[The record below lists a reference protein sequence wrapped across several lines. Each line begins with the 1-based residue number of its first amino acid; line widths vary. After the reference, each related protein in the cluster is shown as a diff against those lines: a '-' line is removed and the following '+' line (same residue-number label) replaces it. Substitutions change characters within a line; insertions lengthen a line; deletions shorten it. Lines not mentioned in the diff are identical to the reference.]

1 MSRRQSLTR
10 LGAFVLSLLG
20 VSGQIARAQDYP
32 SRPIKVVVTSSV
44 GSTGDATIRILGAAL
59 EKVLGQP
66 IVVENIPGSGGVAGT
81 EKIVRAAP
89 DGYTLGLISNNHAIN
104 PHIIRQIPYDSEN
117 DIAPISLIATTPVV
131 LVTHPQL
138 PARTTRELIDLA
150 KAKPGVLNYGSAGNG
165 TVLHLA
171 GVLFTSEAGVD
182 IRHVPY
188 KGLSQ
193 MVADLLGGRQTAR
206 HCRVHHAP
214 LRGVARRAHLCR
226 IRSAHVPIRC
236 LAGDGGA
243 GGLASSSGGAPAQG
257 AHDRIGAEGRAGRL
271 GREGGYSRGDHP
283 RRHSAIHPFGNGQA
297 RTTGEALW
305 GQARLTRIQARNER
319 VNPDGSWSCQSAV
332 SSGHFLAGFFAR
344 TGDSPL
350 V

>member
-193 MVADLLGGRQTAR
+193 MVADLLGGQIETGFA
-206 HCRVHHAP
+206 
-214 LRGVARRAHLCR
+214 GVATVASQIKAGKLRAIAVSTTRRSGVLPDVPTFAESGLPTYRFDAWLAMVGPAGLPRHLVER
-226 IRSAHVPIRC
+226 LHKGLTTV
-236 LAGDGGA
+236 LAQKDVQDA
-243 GGLASSSGGAPAQG
+243 LAAQG
-257 AHDRIGAEGRAGRL
+257 VIPEGTTPDATRQFIHSEMDKHAQLVKRSGAKL
-271 GREGGYSRGDHP
+271 D
-283 RRHSAIHPFGNGQA
+283 
-297 RTTGEALW
+297 
-305 GQARLTRIQARNER
+305 
-319 VNPDGSWSCQSAV
+319 
-332 SSGHFLAGFFAR
+332 
-344 TGDSPL
+344 
-350 V
+350 